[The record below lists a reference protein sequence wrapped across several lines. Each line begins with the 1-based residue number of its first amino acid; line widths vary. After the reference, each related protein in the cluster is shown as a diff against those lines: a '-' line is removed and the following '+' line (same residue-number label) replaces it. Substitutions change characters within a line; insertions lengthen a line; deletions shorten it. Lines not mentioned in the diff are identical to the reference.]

1 MSIVVV
7 PAATEA
13 LRAKAFALR
22 HAVFVGEQ
30 AVPVELERD
39 ELHAQWYVEA
49 FYRRHG
55 YARRGEE
62 FEEAGIAHVVMRKA
76 L

>member
-7 PAATEA
+7 PAATEE

-22 HAVFVGEQ
+22 HTVFVGEQ
-30 AVPVELERD
+30 AVPVELE
-39 ELHAQWYVEA
+39 H
-49 FYRRHG
+49 
-55 YARRGEE
+55 
-62 FEEAGIAHVVMRKA
+62 GIAHVVMRKP